1 MRRSVVALALLSACV
16 TAPRAPS
23 LPPPPRM
30 VERIVPCMEPPPP
43 VFVPEWPTPDRLG
56 NMLIHTST
64 VDGLKDALATQRR
77 YIDEQYFRCRDRADD
92 IELWHQR

>member
-1 MRRSVVALALLSACV
+1 MRTALALALLSACSGAMY
-16 TAPRAPS
+16 APG
-23 LPPPPRM
+23 LPPPVRL
-30 VERIVPCMEPPPP
+30 VERIVPCMEPPPAL
-43 VFVPEWPTPDRLG
+43 FVPEWPTPDRLG

-64 VDGLKDALATQRR
+64 VDGLKNALAEQRR